1 MTIQCWVSGRSIRR
15 RCGCTGAYLQSGTDA
30 GGSSTCPH
38 GLLPPEAGDW
48 ILIRFRKPIH
58 LAGYKIQSGTY
69 ENPSDLLYN
78 TTVELE
84 PEQPAGSRNVTGDG
98 FLVVGDFDDLGLAEA
113 QLDWKRMGPIKS
125 MRLTIHSPSRHQIK
139 VSQVKIDFERIYST

>member
-1 MTIQCWVSGRSIRR
+1 MTVSRKRHTNPPADVS
-15 RCGCTGAYLQSGTDA
+15 TSLQELGFKMKFVYEGVHFA
-30 GGSSTCPH
+30 WM
-38 GLLPPEAGDW
+38 LPPEAGDW